1 MYVFSPC
8 HRIFDRYTMVCFS
21 RFTLLPT
28 RVCQKKDCFQ
38 EPFERT
44 KYTVTQQVT
53 RRLVI
58 DIRMRFSL
66 VQMILESIS
75 RVQVIP
81 VQDDGKKIGFSFTF
95 SGILLDDYVSAH
107 IKYPQSDGN
116 QGDFLAFHLLQ
127 MEIKLKPFHLSIQ
140 RRNENFPLD
149 YVCCQG
155 SLSFL
160 LSLVIE
166 NFLINNC
173 TVRAILLIGPAVIQ
187 SKVLLMRRFMTTY
200 INNNIKMFNSFT
212 TFLKCIYFSE

>member
-28 RVCQKKDCFQ
+28 RVCQKKDGFQ

-66 VQMILESIS
+66 AQIILESIS

-107 IKYPQSDGN
+107 IKCPQSDGN
-116 QGDFLAFHLLQ
+116 QVDFLAFHLLQ

-140 RRNENFPLD
+140 RRNGNFPLD

-160 LSLVIE
+160 LSLD
-166 NFLINNC
+166 F
-173 TVRAILLIGPAVIQ
+173 
-187 SKVLLMRRFMTTY
+187 
-200 INNNIKMFNSFT
+200 
-212 TFLKCIYFSE
+212 FSST